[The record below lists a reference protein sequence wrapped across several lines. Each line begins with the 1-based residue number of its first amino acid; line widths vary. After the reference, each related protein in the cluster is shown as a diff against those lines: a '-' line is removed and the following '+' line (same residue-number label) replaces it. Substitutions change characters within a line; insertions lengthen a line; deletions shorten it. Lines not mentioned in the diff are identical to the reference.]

1 MQSRKE
7 VAQVR
12 EHELSMRRLHQHDTQ
27 RRETQFLGLQQ
38 QQQQDRAEN
47 EKFQIEI
54 ARLASKCA
62 SHEKETKKLKF
73 YISTLPLPEAKKMVR
88 VHVRVRVGVCVC
100 VVVICRSLMYM
111 QAGHRLVLKFVYTI
125 YINICICR

>member
-12 EHELSMRRLHQHDTQ
+12 EHELSMRRLHQHDIQ

-73 YISTLPLPEAKKMVR
+73 YISTLPLPEAKKIVR
-88 VHVRVRVGVCVC
+88 VHVNVRVRVCVC
-100 VVVICRSLMYM
+100 VCVWS
-111 QAGHRLVLKFVYTI
+111 
-125 YINICICR
+125 